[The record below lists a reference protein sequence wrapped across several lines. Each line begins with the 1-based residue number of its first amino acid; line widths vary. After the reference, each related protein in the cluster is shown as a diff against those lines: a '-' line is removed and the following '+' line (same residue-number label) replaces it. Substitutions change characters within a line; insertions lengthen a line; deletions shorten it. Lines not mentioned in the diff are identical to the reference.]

1 MIRGGDLLLL
11 TSDKLIFNMIK
22 DGNLLLLT
30 SDVRQTNFQYDQR
43 G

>member
-30 SDVRQTNFQYDQR
+30 SDVRQTNFQCDQR

>member
-30 SDVRQTNFQYDQR
+30 SDFRQTNFQYDQR